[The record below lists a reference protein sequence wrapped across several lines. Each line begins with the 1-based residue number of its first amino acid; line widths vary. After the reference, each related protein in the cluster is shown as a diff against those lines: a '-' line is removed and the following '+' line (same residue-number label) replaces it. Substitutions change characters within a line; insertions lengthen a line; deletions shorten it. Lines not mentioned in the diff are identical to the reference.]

1 MEAFILLM
9 FACSRVAVTLY
20 QRTQKEIYQLLNWGT
35 DWFVEEKDLI
45 TSRQADNMAILV
57 YSQDFRLKEV
67 E

>member
-1 MEAFILLM
+1 M
-9 FACSRVAVTLY
+9 FACSGVAVTLY